1 MSIHCMRVI
10 TFLSLVGLFFLTA
23 CTKEEESTPTS
34 STAKLV
40 FKFQFDSTQA
50 RLNNIGQSATIAPGH
65 AAQSPVMTQMGA
77 HYLELAPNAF
87 TALGTGAILYRAAE
101 TKVGGETAIDF
112 SQQKLAGHNEIFAEI
127 PVKDIQPGTYEWLRL
142 SLAYQKADLKFRVD
156 TTVSGISINQFFTGT
171 LAGFIGFNTYIQQLT
186 IKTQT
191 IPVNGNRKQGFW
203 GFETTLT
210 GGGLSFPYASSGQA
224 PAGST
229 TVVNPL
235 FATSPIPAGSCVVT
249 ANFPSKL
256 TIKGNETQDIIVI
269 CSFSTNKSMEWKDGN
284 GNGFWEPLKGEP
296 LVDMGVRGMV
306 LKVN

>member
-1 MSIHCMRVI
+1 MRII
-10 TFLSLVGLFFLTA
+10 TFLSVVGLFFLTA
-23 CTKEEESTPTS
+23 CTKEEESTPSS

-50 RLNNIGQSATIAPGH
+50 RLNNIGHSATIAPGH

-87 TALGTGAILYRAAE
+87 TALGTGAIVYRAPE
-101 TKVGGETAIDF
+101 TNAGGENAIDF
-112 SQQKLAGHNEIFAEI
+112 RNQKLVGQNEIFAQI
-127 PVKDIQPGTYEWLRL
+127 PIKDIKPGTYEWLRL
-142 SLAYQKADLKFRVD
+142 SLAFQKGDMKFRVD

-171 LAGFIGFNTYIQQLT
+171 LAGFIGFNTYIEQMT

-235 FATSPIPAGSCVVT
+235 FASSPIPAGSCVVT
-249 ANFPSKL
+249 ASFPGKL
-256 TIKGNETQDIIVI
+256 TIKGTETADIVVT
-269 CSFSTNKSMEWKDGN
+269 CSFSTNKSIEWRDPN
-284 GNGFWEPLKGEP
+284 GNGFWEPLKGEQ